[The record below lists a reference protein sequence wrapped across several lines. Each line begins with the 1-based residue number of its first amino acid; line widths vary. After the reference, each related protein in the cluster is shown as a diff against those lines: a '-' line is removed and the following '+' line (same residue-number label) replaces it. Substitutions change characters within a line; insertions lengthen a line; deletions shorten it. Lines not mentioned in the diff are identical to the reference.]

1 MSTNTGSAGYTSPPP
16 PRAQQADGSSES
28 IGSIIGGLLKDL
40 QDMVRGEIALARA
53 EVKDDVSVVGK
64 SVASLA
70 MAAIFGLTGFIFL
83 MLGATYLLNIYMRMW
98 IAASIVGLVLVLIA
112 AMLGMSGKKKLSAAN
127 LKPQQTI
134 DSMKEN
140 QEWAKQQINSVSK

>member
-16 PRAQQADGSSES
+16 ARGQPADGSSES
-28 IGSIIGGLLKDL
+28 IGSIISGLLKDL

-53 EVKDDVSVVGK
+53 EVKEDVSVVGK

-70 MAAIFGLTGFIFL
+70 MVAIFGLTGFIFL

-98 IAASIVGLVLVLIA
+98 IAATLVAVVLLLVA

-140 QEWAKQQINSVSK
+140 QEWAKQQINSVNK